1 MLLNW
6 KIIEEKIGREKSIF
20 QLNKILNCYINPKLY
35 STLYLKCTFDLNM
48 REVVL
53 FLYCVSFESLKD
65 ISNNQMAAL
74 NRENVIIF
82 LQLILAS
89 LRTV

>member
-6 KIIEEKIGREKSIF
+6 KITEEKIGREKSIF
-20 QLNKILNCYINPKLY
+20 QLNKILNCYINSKLY
-35 STLYLKCTFDLNM
+35 SMLYLKGTFDLNM
-48 REVVL
+48 REAVL
-53 FLYCVSFESLKD
+53 FFYCINFESLKD

-74 NRENVIIF
+74 NHENVIIF

-89 LRTV
+89 L